1 MARRPLYISC
11 WYRKGNIVKNHYI
24 SWRPHV
30 LIYWDHVRS
39 GNRFRNGIICGPVQF
54 WLLHKSCILLTSKG
68 NWFNWIFWIK
78 KCEEENKIF
87 FGAITVL
94 IHLCN
99 INMKLC
105 LTWHT
110 VLSSSSVNR
119 ECETLS
125 RNIIFHGLNT
135 FFFFAVSFFETISGT
150 FIPWGMGSFV
160 GMCST

>member
-1 MARRPLYISC
+1 M
-11 WYRKGNIVKNHYI
+11 
-24 SWRPHV
+24 
-30 LIYWDHVRS
+30 
-39 GNRFRNGIICGPVQF
+39 
-54 WLLHKSCILLTSKG
+54 
-68 NWFNWIFWIK
+68 
-78 KCEEENKIF
+78 F
-87 FGAITVL
+87 FGAITAL

-110 VLSSSSVNR
+110 VLSSYSVNI

-135 FFFFAVSFFETISGT
+135 FYFFAVSFFETISGS